1 MKLLSARTDF
11 RVAFFYAV
19 FGVLWIAFSDYLINF
34 IARDAQTLAMLQTI
48 KGWIF
53 VFLSAWLIYVLLRR
67 DLVIRQ
73 QAEAEL
79 RESEQRYR
87 QLFENSMDA
96 IFLTAPDGTVFAAN
110 PAACQILGRTEEE
123 IRQIGR
129 SGLLDTTDPRLRAA
143 LEERERTGRFRGE
156 LAFIRKDGTRFE
168 GEVSTNIFHDKN
180 GQPRTILV
188 VRDITDRKIME
199 NRLRQ
204 SEQFQHAVIAC
215 SPVALYGIDL
225 SGNVNLW
232 NPSAERVLGWSPGE
246 VVGQPLP
253 IVPPE
258 RQEEFKNLRQRVMA
272 GETLTGIELQ
282 RLKKGG
288 QLFTASLSTAPI
300 YGENHQIIGIVG
312 AMEDITDRKQ
322 AEEEIRQLNATLEQR
337 VEERTAQL
345 REAQEQLIQQEKLAV
360 LGRLVGGLA
369 YELRNPLSVIING
382 AYYLKIILSDAGQ
395 TVKEYLDILENESQA
410 ASQFINDLI
419 NFSNV
424 QVGEREAVHLADLV
438 KRALTQKPAPK
449 TVLLELDVARD
460 LPKVFVDAHQI
471 EQALEKVI
479 INAYQAMPHGGRLTV
494 TAAAQDDWVV
504 LSLQDSG
511 DGIAPENMGRI
522 FEPLFSTKPRS
533 IGLGLS
539 LSKRLVEA
547 NSGQIEAESTP
558 GRGTTLIF
566 KLPVNP

>member
-1 MKLLSARTDF
+1 
-11 RVAFFYAV
+11 
-19 FGVLWIAFSDYLINF
+19 
-34 IARDAQTLAMLQTI
+34 
-48 KGWIF
+48 
-53 VFLSAWLIYVLLRR
+53 
-67 DLVIRQ
+67 VIRQ

-87 QLFENSMDA
+87 QLFENSIDA
-96 IFLTAPDGTVFAAN
+96 LFITAPDGSIFAAN

-123 IRQIGR
+123 IRQLGR
-129 SGLLDTTDPRLRAA
+129 SGLVDTTDPRLQAA
-143 LEERERTGRFRGE
+143 LEERARTGRFRGE
-156 LAFIRKDGTRFE
+156 LTFIRKDGTRFE
-168 GEVSTNIFHDKN
+168 GEVSTNLFYDKN

-188 VRDITDRKIME
+188 VRDITERKLLE

-204 SEQFQHAVIAC
+204 GERYQHAVITC

-225 SGNVNLW
+225 NGNVNLW
-232 NPSAERVLGWSPGE
+232 NPSAERIFGWSSDE
-246 VVGQPLP
+246 VMGRP
-253 IVPPE
+253 IPIIPPE
-258 RQEEFKNLRQRVMA
+258 KQEEFINLRQRVMA

-288 QLFTASLSTAPI
+288 QLFNASLSTAPI
-300 YGENHQIIGIVG
+300 YGDNHQIIGIIG

-322 AEEEIRQLNATLEQR
+322 TEEKIRQLNATLEQR
-337 VEERTAQL
+337 VQERTDQL

-395 TVKEYLDILENESQA
+395 TVKEYLDILEKESQA

-438 KRALTQKPAPK
+438 KRALTQKPAPE

-471 EQALEKVI
+471 EQALQKVI
-479 INAYQAMPHGGRLTV
+479 INAYQAMPNGGRLTI
-494 TAAAQDDWVV
+494 TAAAQNDWVV

-511 DGIAPENMGRI
+511 DGIAPENMGKI
-522 FEPLFSTKPRS
+522 FEPLF
-533 IGLGLS
+533 
-539 LSKRLVEA
+539 
-547 NSGQIEAESTP
+547 
-558 GRGTTLIF
+558 
-566 KLPVNP
+566 